1 MDLES
6 CLHQTLGLARPQE
19 PEGKVSRS
27 GAGVG
32 TARRSDGGKGA
43 FDTTG
48 AEDRFFLIKRGN
60 HAGFPMEMEFSR
72 VSLLNCF

>member
-19 PEGKVSRS
+19 AEGKVSRS

-43 FDTTG
+43 FDTQG
-48 AEDRFFLIKRGN
+48 QRID
-60 HAGFPMEMEFSR
+60 FSK
-72 VSLLNCF
+72 

>member
-19 PEGKVSRS
+19 AEGKVSRS

-43 FDTTG
+43 FDTQG
-48 AEDRFFLIKRGN
+48 QRID
-60 HAGFPMEMEFSR
+60 FS
-72 VSLLNCF
+72 L

>member
-19 PEGKVSRS
+19 AEGKVSRS

-32 TARRSDGGKGA
+32 TARRSA
-43 FDTTG
+43 FDTQG
-48 AEDRFFLIKRGN
+48 QRID
-60 HAGFPMEMEFSR
+60 FS
-72 VSLLNCF
+72 

>member
-19 PEGKVSRS
+19 AEGKVARS

-32 TARRSDGGKGA
+32 TAQRSDGGKGA

-48 AEDRFFLIKRGN
+48 AEDRFLDPIG
-60 HAGFPMEMEFSR
+60 
-72 VSLLNCF
+72 SLDFTLLTVGV